1 MFMCSVKEAYKQCE
15 VVIKHHSKT
24 FYKAFSLLPKDER
37 NAVWAV
43 YSFCRRVDDIVDEGR
58 NPEAELVLF
67 KAEFD
72 QFLKGEYD
80 AENPS
85 WLALDDVFGR
95 YEMDARA
102 FHDLIKGQ
110 EMDLTINRYE
120 TLDDLLDYSYHVA
133 STVGLMLLPILAPG
147 KTDVLK
153 DGGISLGLAM
163 QLTNI
168 LRDISEDL
176 DRDRI
181 YLPQELM
188 RKHGVTECMLRAGVV
203 DDSFISL
210 WEEIASEAE
219 SLYAEAF
226 KTMKEY
232 PLSSRIPVRGAAYL
246 YREILPTIRSK
257 KHKVFGQKHY
267 VDEET
272 KKEIVVG
279 LSSL

>member
-1 MFMCSVKEAYKQCE
+1 MYSVNEAYKQCE
-15 VVIKHHSKT
+15 NVIKHHSKT

-72 QFLKGEYD
+72 QFLKGKYD
-80 AENPS
+80 AANPS
-85 WLALDDVFGR
+85 WIALDDVFGR
-95 YEMDARA
+95 YEMDAKA

-120 TLDDLLDYSYHVA
+120 SLDELLDYSYHVA
-133 STVGLMLLPILAPG
+133 STVGLLLLPILAPG
-147 KTDVLK
+147 KTEVLR
-153 DGGISLGLAM
+153 DGGVSLGLAM

-203 DDSFISL
+203 EDSFINL
-210 WEEIASEAE
+210 WEELAAHAE
-219 SLYAEAF
+219 SLYGEAF
-226 KTMKEY
+226 KTMQEY
-232 PLSSRIPVRGAAYL
+232 PLSSRIPVKGAAYL

-257 KHKVFGQKHY
+257 KYKVFGQKLY
-267 VDEET
+267 VDDET

-279 LSSL
+279 LSSH